1 MTLIPIVYLGNKTF
15 AFDNVAHSGKSW
27 KGNGDVQEVTHT
39 QAKALLKHP
48 KIWGLA
54 RPEDAAVVEKPI
66 EIEVK
71 DEDGESV
78 TVDADDLRKPL
89 EKMSKP
95 ELIALAFTR
104 WGKHLDGRRST
115 KALID
120 QIEELQNG
128 EPELVY

>member
-1 MTLIPIVYLGNKTF
+1 MKLIPIVYIGNKEV
-15 AFDNVAHSGKSW
+15 AIDNVARSGKTW
-27 KGNGDVQEVTHT
+27 NGNGDVQEVTVS
-39 QAKALLKHP
+39 QAKILLKHP
-48 KIWGLA
+48 KAWALA
-54 RPEDAAVVEKPI
+54 EDRHQSDIDKPI

-71 DEDGESV
+71 DEDGDTV
-78 TVDADDLRKPL
+78 AVDADDLRKPL

-128 EPELVY
+128 EPELMT